1 MSVRIRR
8 GGALGAVS
16 INSNSLNPVQNGLLF
31 DLSAKYYGIAESG
44 ISTSVWPDLTEN
56 HRDFRFQSADGVDEN
71 SPSYSSTNL
80 EFDFET
86 TYNVDAGDFILTEHD
101 TWIPELSEARTLEV
115 YVKLNSF
122 RTGDDGTT
130 RWNFLLN
137 KGASN
142 SESFSFGFGERDG
155 TVFFGCGGPSATSII
170 PPGSNYTRLRKE
182 NDNAVLINPNNYLNK
197 YLHCVLTYD
206 YPTAILYIDGVER
219 YRNRGNKNFG
229 DNSEPL
235 RGMVFRPMV
244 ADEYY
249 PVDGQL
255 RTVRMYDRA
264 LSTDEITKNLN
275 SLRTQYKVDPSSYA
289 TVTQSVDSSDITFHI
304 DAEQGA
310 SYAGISTDKWYDIS
324 PTEVTDAAL
333 NGPTFVDE
341 FGGYFSFDGTDDY
354 VDYGTNAVFSF
365 NQSGNSPFLEGSNF
379 TIDIWFRRNGSTSEF
394 QSLMSLGVSDQ
405 GTSYQIDFDDNE
417 ILRFHHQG
425 TGGNAVNPVTSVTA
439 IPDLTW
445 THACFVKEGPGADQM
460 KLYINGNL
468 RDTGTH
474 NFNLTQNG
482 PFELGRSRGG
492 SSYLSCHIAAVR
504 QYEERAFTAAEVLR
518 NYNAQKSR
526 FGL

>member
-56 HRDFRFQSADGVDEN
+56 HRDFRFQSANGVDEN

-86 TYNVDAGDFILTEHD
+86 TYDANAGDFILIEDD
-101 TWIPELSEARTLEV
+101 TWIPEDSSARTLEV

-122 RTGDDGTT
+122 RTGDFGTT
-130 RWNFLLN
+130 RWNFLLS
-137 KGASN
+137 KTTTSN
-142 SESFSFGFGERDG
+142 QSFSFGFGERDG
-155 TVFFGCGGPSATSII
+155 TVFYGCGAQGVLV
-170 PPGSNYTRLRKE
+170 PPGSNYSAFTDEEDR
-182 NDNAVLINPNNYLNK
+182 AVLINPDNYLNK

-206 YPTAILYIDGVER
+206 YPTAILYIDGVEQ
-219 YRNRGNKNFG
+219 YRNSGNKVFG
-229 DNSEPL
+229 DNTAPL
-235 RGMVFRPMV
+235 RGMTFDPNNST
-244 ADEYY
+244 YY
-249 PVDGQL
+249 WPVDGQL

-275 SLRTQYKVDPSSYA
+275 SLRAQYKVDPSSYA
-289 TVTQSVDSSDITFHI
+289 TVTQSIDCAENTFHI

-365 NQSGNSPFLEGSNF
+365 AESGAPPGEGEF
-379 TIDIWFRRNGSTSEF
+379 TIDIWFRRNGSTEVNDALI
-394 QSLMSLGVSDQ
+394 SLSDTVSDN
-405 GTSYQIDFDDNE
+405 SYQIEFSGSE
-417 ILRFHHQG
+417 IFRFVG
-425 TGGNAVNPVTSVTA
+425 DSSTVVVSSVTA

-445 THACFVKEGPGADQM
+445 THACFVKEGSGADQM

-468 RDTGTH
+468 RDTGQH
-474 NFNLTQNG
+474 NYNLNLSG
-482 PFELGRSRGG
+482 PLEIGRNRGATKYFSG
-492 SSYLSCHIAAVR
+492 DIAAVR
-504 QYEERAFTAAEVLR
+504 QYKGRAFTAAEVLR

>member
-56 HRDFRFQSADGVDEN
+56 HRDFRFQSANGVDEN

-86 TYNVDAGDFILTEHD
+86 TYNTNGGDFILIEDD
-101 TWIPELSEARTLEV
+101 TWIPEDNEAKTLEV

-122 RTGDDGTT
+122 RTGDGGTT
-130 RWNFLLN
+130 RWNFLLSKTTTDN
-137 KGASN
+137 Q
-142 SESFSFGFGERDG
+142 SFSFGFGERDG
-155 TVFFGCGGPSATSII
+155 TVFYGCGAQGVLI
-170 PPGSNYTRLRKE
+170 PPGSNFSAFSDEEDR
-182 NDNAVLINPNNYLNK
+182 AVLINPDNYLNK

-206 YPTAILYIDGVER
+206 YPTAILYIDGVEQ
-219 YRNRGNKNFG
+219 YRNITNKVFG
-229 DNSEPL
+229 DNTAPL
-235 RGMVFRPMV
+235 RGMAFDPNNSSF
-244 ADEYY
+244 YY

-255 RTVRMYDRA
+255 RTVRMYNRA

-275 SLRTQYKVDPSSYA
+275 SLRAQYKVDPSSYA
-289 TVTQSVDSSDITFHI
+289 TVTQGIDCGDITFHI

-324 PTEVTDAAL
+324 PTEVTDADL

-354 VDYGTNAVFSF
+354 VDYGSNAVFSF
-365 NQSGNSPFLEGSNF
+365 AQGGLPPGTGQGEFSV
-379 TIDIWFRRNGSTSEF
+379 DIWFRRNGSTTLNEA
-394 QSLMSLGVSDQ
+394 LMSCGGDTN
-405 GTSYQIDFDDNE
+405 GYQIDFNNSD
-417 ILRFHHQG
+417 ILRFR
-425 TGGNAVNPVTSVTA
+425 TVSTSVTSATA

-445 THACFVKEGPGADQM
+445 THACFVKETISAGNSELR
-460 KLYINGNL
+460 LYINGVL

-474 NFNLTQNG
+474 NDDLTDNG
-482 PFELGRSRGG
+482 PFELGRNRDADA
-492 SSYLSCHIAAVR
+492 YLSCHIAAVR
-504 QYEERAFTAAEVLR
+504 QYEGRVLTEAEILR

>member
-56 HRDFRFQSADGVDEN
+56 HRDFRFQSANGVDEN

-86 TYNVDAGDFILTEHD
+86 TYDTNGGDFILIEDD
-101 TWIPELSEARTLEV
+101 TWIPEDNEAKTLEV

-122 RTGDDGTT
+122 RTGDGGTT
-130 RWNFLLN
+130 RWNYLLS
-137 KGASN
+137 KTTTSN
-142 SESFSFGFGERDG
+142 QSFSFGFGERDG
-155 TVFFGCGGPSATSII
+155 TVFYGCGAQGVLV
-170 PPGSNYTRLRKE
+170 PPGSNYSAFTDEEDR
-182 NDNAVLINPNNYLNK
+182 AVLINPDNYLNK
-197 YLHCVLTYD
+197 YLHCVLTYE
-206 YPTAILYIDGVER
+206 YPTAILYIDGVEQ
-219 YRNRGNKNFG
+219 YRNITNKVFG
-229 DNSEPL
+229 DNTAPL
-235 RGMVFRPMV
+235 RGMAFDPNNSSF
-244 ADEYY
+244 YY

-275 SLRTQYKVDPSSYA
+275 SLRAQYKVDPSSYA
-289 TVTQSVDSSDITFHI
+289 TVTQSIDCGGITFHI

-310 SYAGISTDKWYDIS
+310 SYSGIGTDKWYDIS

-354 VDYGTNAVFSF
+354 VDYGSNLVFALAKA
-365 NQSGNSPFLEGSNF
+365 GVPPGTGEGEF
-379 TIDIWFRRNGSTSEF
+379 TMDIWFRRNGSTSEF
-394 QSLMSLGVSDQ
+394 ESLMSLGTNNQVS
-405 GTSYQIDFDDNE
+405 SYQIDFDDNG
-417 ILRFHHQG
+417 ILRFHCQVG
-425 TGGNAVNPVTSVTA
+425 TNPVTSVTA

-445 THACFVKEGPGADQM
+445 THACFVKETISAGNSELR
-460 KLYINGNL
+460 LYINGVL
-468 RDTGTH
+468 RDTGAH
-474 NFNLTQNG
+474 NFDLIHQSSY
-482 PFELGRSRGG
+482 ELGRNRSATEYFSGD
-492 SSYLSCHIAAVR
+492 IAAVR
-504 QYEERAFTAAEVLR
+504 QYKGRAFTQAEVLR
-518 NYNAQKSR
+518 LFNAHKSR

>member
-8 GGALGAVS
+8 GGAFGAVS
-16 INSNSLNPVQNGLLF
+16 INSSSLNPVQNGLLF
-31 DLSAKYYGIAESG
+31 DLNAKYYGIAESG

-56 HRDFRFQSADGVDEN
+56 RRDFRFQSADGVDEN

-101 TWIPELSEARTLEV
+101 TWIPELFEARTLEV

-142 SESFSFGFGERDG
+142 TESFSFGFGERDG
-155 TVFFGCGGPSATSII
+155 TVFFGCGGASATSVI
-170 PPGSNYTRLRKE
+170 PTGSNLSRLRKE

-197 YLHCVLTYD
+197 YLHCVLTFESS
-206 YPTAILYIDGVER
+206 TAILYIDGVEQ
-219 YRNRGNKNFG
+219 YRNLGNKNFG

-255 RTVRMYDRA
+255 RTVRMYDSA
-264 LSTDEITKNLN
+264 ISTDEITKNLK
-275 SLRTQYKVDPSSYA
+275 SLRAQYKVDPSSYA
-289 TVTQSVDSSDITFHI
+289 TVIQSVDSADITFHI

-310 SYAGISTDKWYDIS
+310 SYSGSGSNWNDIS
-324 PTEVTDAAL
+324 PTEPEITGTL

-341 FGGYFSFDGTDDY
+341 FGGYFSFDGSNDY
-354 VDYGTNAVFSF
+354 VDYGSNAVFSF
-365 NQSGNSPFLEGSNF
+365 AESGAPPGEGDF
-379 TIDIWFRRNGSTSEF
+379 TIDIWFRRNGSTSDF
-394 QSLMSLGVSDQ
+394 QSLMSLGVTDQ
-405 GTSYQIDFDDNE
+405 GTSYQIDFDNNE

-425 TGGNAVNPVTSVTA
+425 SINPVTSVTA

-445 THACFVKEGPGADQM
+445 THACFVKEGSVFNFQM
-460 KLYINGNL
+460 KLYINGVL
-468 RDTGTH
+468 RDTGDH
-474 NFNLTQNG
+474 NFNLTQQG

-492 SSYLSCHIAAVR
+492 GAYLSCHIAAVR
-504 QYEERAFTAAEVLR
+504 QYEGRGFTAAEVLR

>member
-8 GGALGAVS
+8 GSALGAVS

-56 HRDFRFQSADGVDEN
+56 HRDFRFQSENGVDEN

-86 TYNVDAGDFILTEHD
+86 TYGSNSGADFILIEDD
-101 TWIPELSEARTLEV
+101 TWIPESGSARTLEV

-122 RTGDDGTT
+122 RTGDFGTT
-130 RWNFLLN
+130 RWNYLLS
-137 KGASN
+137 KTTTSDQ
-142 SESFSFGFGERDG
+142 SFSYGFGERDG
-155 TVFFGCGGPSATSII
+155 TVFYGCGAQGVLV
-170 PPGSNYTRLRKE
+170 PPGSNYSAFTDEEDR
-182 NDNAVLINPNNYLNK
+182 AVLINPDNYLNK

-206 YPTAILYIDGVER
+206 YPTAILYIDGVEQ
-219 YRNRGNKNFG
+219 YRNSGNKVFG
-229 DNSEPL
+229 DNTAPL
-235 RGMVFRPMV
+235 RGMAFDPNNSS
-244 ADEYY
+244 YY
-249 PVDGQL
+249 WPVDGQL

-275 SLRTQYKVDPSSYA
+275 SLRLQYKVDPSSYA
-289 TVTQSVDSSDITFHI
+289 TVTQSIDCAENTFHI

-324 PTEVTDAAL
+324 PTGVTDAAL

-354 VDYGTNAVFSF
+354 VDYGTNGVFSF
-365 NQSGNSPFLEGSNF
+365 NTSGNSPSPEGSNF
-379 TIDIWFRRNGSTSEF
+379 TIDIWFRRNGATAEF
-394 QSLMSLGVSDQ
+394 ESLMSLGVSDQ
-405 GTSYQIDFDDNE
+405 GTSYQIDFDGNE

-425 TGGNAVNPVTSVTA
+425 NGANAINPVTSVTA

-445 THACFVKEGPGADQM
+445 IHACFVKEGSGADQM

-468 RDTGTH
+468 RDTGQH

-492 SSYLSCHIAAVR
+492 GAYLSCHIAAVR
-504 QYEERAFTAAEVLR
+504 QYEGRAFTAAEVLR

>member
-56 HRDFRFQSADGVDEN
+56 HRDFRFQSANGVDEN

-86 TYNVDAGDFILTEHD
+86 TYNTNGGDFILIEDD
-101 TWIPELSEARTLEV
+101 TWIPEDTSARTLEV

-122 RTGDDGTT
+122 RTGDSGTT
-130 RWNFLLN
+130 RWNFLLS
-137 KGASN
+137 KTTTSN
-142 SESFSFGFGERDG
+142 QSFSYGFGERDG
-155 TVFFGCGGPSATSII
+155 TVFYGCGAQGVSV
-170 PPGSNYTRLRKE
+170 PPGSNYSAFTDEEDR
-182 NDNAVLINPNNYLNK
+182 AVLINPDNYLNK

-206 YPTAILYIDGVER
+206 YPTAILYIDGVEQ
-219 YRNRGNKNFG
+219 YRNTSSKVFG
-229 DNSEPL
+229 DNTAPL
-235 RGMVFRPMV
+235 RGMVFDPNNSSF
-244 ADEYY
+244 YY

-255 RTVRMYDRA
+255 RTVRMYDRV

-275 SLRTQYKVDPSSYA
+275 SLRAQYKVDPSSYA
-289 TVTQSVDSSDITFHI
+289 TVTQSIDCSENTFHI

-310 SYAGISTDKWYDIS
+310 SYSGSGSNWNDIS
-324 PTEVTDAAL
+324 PTEITGTLD
-333 NGPTFVDE
+333 GPTFVDE

-365 NQSGNSPFLEGSNF
+365 NTIGPNPSPEGSNF
-379 TIDIWFRRNGSTSEF
+379 TIDIWFRRNGSTSIFE
-394 QSLMSLGVSDQ
+394 SLMSLGVSDQ

-425 TGGNAVNPVTSVTA
+425 VGVNAINPVTSVTA

-445 THACFVKEGPGADQM
+445 THACFVKEGSGADQM
-460 KLYINGNL
+460 KLYINGVL
-468 RDTGTH
+468 RDTGQH

-492 SSYLSCHIAAVR
+492 GAYLSCHIAAVR
-504 QYEERAFTAAEVLR
+504 QYEGRSFTATEVLR